1 MNTFRI
7 LKKDKHTKARL
18 GLLKTTHGT
27 LKTPSYVFVGTY
39 GKFRNLN
46 AEDIKKTNTKIIIAN
61 TFHLWAEVLKSNNLK
76 PKTFETFI
84 HNRLGMKVPI
94 MTDSGGFQVL
104 SLAFDNKNKIGK
116 FIGDDAKT
124 DSDYKRS
131 KIRITEKGVYFKY
144 DKRWKFLGPELSIK
158 LQHKIGADIMFAF
171 DQITSPLD
179 THGYNKKAVEMTK
192 RWAVRC
198 LKANKNSKQM
208 LFGIVQGG
216 LFKDLRIKSA
226 KSIGSMPFD
235 GSGICGSYTT
245 KQITKVLKW

>member
-18 GLLKTTHGT
+18 GLLKTTHGS

-76 PKTFETFI
+76 P
-84 HNRLGMKVPI
+84 
-94 MTDSGGFQVL
+94 
-104 SLAFDNKNKIGK
+104 KIGK

-198 LKANKNSKQM
+198 LKANKNSKHM

-235 GSGICGSYTT
+235 GFGIGGSYTK
-245 KQITKVLKW
+245 KQIAKVL